1 MKQISKTMIW
11 LAALAVICIPNLCG
25 CSSEDEEQSR
35 ETVSAFLTAYQEQDP
50 ACGEYL
56 ADNEEGDAVSFEG
69 FQGDLAAPLSFEINS
84 VDSEEDG
91 YTVNVVITN
100 VDFGAVLESME
111 ADSFEPSSSEELLQE
126 LENRLCA
133 ENAVTREFEVPV
145 SVTRDQKIEMTSHLS
160 NALLG
165 GYTEYISNLTME
177 VLQDEESN

>member
-1 MKQISKTMIW
+1 MKQVSKTMIRLAV
-11 LAALAVICIPNLCG
+11 LAAICIPVLCG
-25 CSSEDEEQSR
+25 CSSEEEKQSMD
-35 ETVSAFLTAYQEQDP
+35 TVSAFLTAYQEQDP

-56 ADNEEGDAVSFEG
+56 VGNEEGEAVSFEG
-69 FQGDLAAPLSFEINS
+69 FQSVLASPLSFEIDS

-100 VDFGAVLESME
+100 VDFGAALESME
-111 ADSFEPSSSEELLQE
+111 ADSFEPSSSDELLQE

-133 ENAVTREFEVPV
+133 EDAATRKFEVPV
-145 SVTRDQKIEMTSHLS
+145 PVTQDQKIEMTSHLS

-177 VLQDEESN
+177 VLQDEENN

>member
-1 MKQISKTMIW
+1 MKQVLKTMIR
-11 LAALAVICIPNLCG
+11 LAVLAVICIPVLCG
-25 CSSEDEEQSR
+25 CSSEEEKQSR

-56 ADNEEGDAVSFEG
+56 VGNEEGEAVSFEG
-69 FQGDLAAPLSFEINS
+69 FQSVLASPLSFEIDS

-100 VDFGAVLESME
+100 VDFGAALESME
-111 ADSFEPSSSEELLQE
+111 ADSFEPSSSDELLQE

-133 ENAVTREFEVPV
+133 EDAATRKFEVPV
-145 SVTRDQKIEMTSHLS
+145 PVTQDQKIEMTSHLS

>member
-1 MKQISKTMIW
+1 MKQVLKTMIR
-11 LAALAVICIPNLCG
+11 LAVLAVICIPVLCG
-25 CSSEDEEQSR
+25 CSSEEEKQSMD
-35 ETVSAFLTAYQEQDP
+35 TVSAFLTAYQEQDP

-56 ADNEEGDAVSFEG
+56 VGNEEGEAVSVEG
-69 FQGDLAAPLSFEINS
+69 FQSVLASPLSVEIDS

-100 VDFGAVLESME
+100 VDFGA
-111 ADSFEPSSSEELLQE
+111 A
-126 LENRLCA
+126 RLCA
-133 ENAVTREFEVPV
+133 EDAATRKFEVPV
-145 SVTRDQKIEMTSHLS
+145 PVTQDQKIEMTSHLS